1 MGEKTEEQELNF
13 FQRLNKVREELKAPK
28 SQYNSFGKYSYRNC
42 EDILEAAK
50 PLCAKYDIFL
60 EIHDE
65 LIELRDKPLF
75 KVDVVAFD
83 TINGA
88 FSTKATGYAF
98 MDENK
103 KGMDAA
109 QVCGSASSY
118 ARKYA
123 LNALFHCDDS
133 KDVDSDAYSQ
143 AGEKRKANAIN
154 KPTENKKPSDKPV
167 GVEVDKNAKLSDDDV
182 MQLMSFI
189 ETEGI
194 EERTILDSYKIKS
207 FKELT
212 KIQAAA
218 ICKNASKFLA
228 IQNKAK
234 TAEAEANNG

>member
-50 PLCAKYDIFL
+50 PLCAKYNIFL

-133 KDVDSDAYSQ
+133 KDVDSDLYSQ
-143 AGEKRKANAIN
+143 AGEQKKANATS
-154 KPTENKKPSDKPV
+154 KPTENKKPSDKP
-167 GVEVDKNAKLSDDDV
+167 VEVDKNAKLSDDDV

-218 ICKNASKFLA
+218 ICKNANTFLA

-234 TAEAEANNG
+234 ETGKEANNG

>member
-1 MGEKTEEQELNF
+1 MAEKTTELNF
-13 FQRLNKVREELKAPK
+13 FQRLNLVREELKAPK

-75 KVDVVAFD
+75 KVEVVAFD
-83 TINGA
+83 ALNGA
-88 FSTKATGYAF
+88 YNTKATGYAF

-133 KDVDSDAYSQ
+133 KDVDSEAYTKAGQTANPRQQ
-143 AGEKRKANAIN
+143 ATSAKKDQDEGKKLLSKDGVIQLLDFLN
-154 KPTENKKPSDKPV
+154 KN
-167 GVEVDKNAKLSDDDV
+167 GVKE
-182 MQLMSFI
+182 Q
-189 ETEGI
+189 
-194 EERTILDSYKIKS
+194 TILTAYKIKS
-207 FKELT
+207 LTELT
-212 KIQAAA
+212 QIQAKA
-218 ICKNASKFLA
+218 ICKNLDTFLA
-228 IQNKAK
+228 RQKAEQTGEAQ
-234 TAEAEANNG
+234 TAQEVSDGK

>member
-50 PLCAKYDIFL
+50 PLCAKYNIFL

-83 TINGA
+83 TINGVLN
-88 FSTKATGYAF
+88 TKATGYAF

-133 KDVDSDAYSQ
+133 KDIDSDTYSQ
-143 AGEKRKANAIN
+143 AGEKKKANTTN
-154 KPTENKKPSDKPV
+154 KPTENKKPSDKP
-167 GVEVDKNAKLSDDDV
+167 VEVDKNAKLSDDDV

-189 ETEGI
+189 
-194 EERTILDSYKIKS
+194 
-207 FKELT
+207 
-212 KIQAAA
+212 
-218 ICKNASKFLA
+218 
-228 IQNKAK
+228 
-234 TAEAEANNG
+234 